1 MIRITVH
8 RKFADGSPSLSVS
21 PRRGFRTFENAANS
35 AMRLLADETRQPGH
49 EQVAEYV
56 VTYRWNTGR
65 AQRDYYRANSDGPPE
80 YLRSE
85 AVEEEPGRAMG
96 RCRDCG
102 AAVEVETRMHE
113 PARVLPHGC
122 PARVC
127 EYPGCRVTE
136 LQDGMVQADDGAWFC
151 PRHALLN
158 IARTLLTLYR
168 VQGDADWSQICELIA
183 ETLPDVIAKVEAA
196 DGRHLDPGART
207 DVTV

>member
-1 MIRITVH
+1 MIRVAVH

-21 PRRGFRTFENAANS
+21 PRRGFKTFENAANS
-35 AMRLLADETRQPGH
+35 AMRLLTDETRQPGH

-56 VTYRWNTGR
+56 VTYRWDTGR
-65 AQRDYYRANSDGPPE
+65 VQRDHYRATGDGPPE

-85 AVEEEPGRAMG
+85 ALEEEPRRAVG

-127 EYPGCRVTE
+127 EYPRCRVTE
-136 LQDGMVQADDGAWFC
+136 LHDRMVQTDDSAWFC
-151 PRHALLN
+151 PRHALLS

-168 VQGDADWSQICELIA
+168 TPGDADWSKIRELIA
-183 ETLPDVIAKVEAA
+183 ETLPDVIAKAEAA
-196 DGRHLDPGART
+196 DGRSAPP
-207 DVTV
+207 

>member
-1 MIRITVH
+1 MIRVTVH

-21 PRRGFRTFENAANS
+21 PRRGFKTFENAANA

-49 EQVAEYV
+49 ERVAEYV
-56 VTYRWNTGR
+56 VTYRWDTGGV
-65 AQRDYYRANSDGPPE
+65 QRDFYRATREGVPE

-85 AVEEEPGRAMG
+85 AVEEEAGRAMG

-127 EYPGCRVTE
+127 EDPGCRVTE
-136 LQDGMVQADDGAWFC
+136 LHDRMVQADDGAWFC
-151 PRHALLN
+151 PRHGLLN
-158 IARTLLTLYR
+158 AAKVLLTLYR
-168 VQGDADWSQICELIA
+168 APGDADWSQICELIA
-183 ETLPDVIAKVEAA
+183 ETLPGVIAKAEAA
-196 DGRHLDPGART
+196 EGGSAPP
-207 DVTV
+207 

>member
-1 MIRITVH
+1 MIRVTVH

-21 PRRGFRTFENAANS
+21 PRRGFKTFENAANA
-35 AMRLLADETRQPGH
+35 AMRLLAGETRQPGH
-49 EQVAEYV
+49 ERVAEYV
-56 VTYRWNTGR
+56 VTYRWDTGR
-65 AQRDYYRANSDGPPE
+65 VQRDYYRATSGEPPE

-85 AVEEEPGRAMG
+85 VVEDEPGRAMG

-136 LQDGMVQADDGAWFC
+136 LHDRMVQADDGAWFC
-151 PRHALLN
+151 PRHGLLN
-158 IARTLLTLYR
+158 VAKVLLTLYR
-168 VQGDADWSQICELIA
+168 APGDADWSQICELIA
-183 ETLPDVIAKVEAA
+183 ETLPGVIAKAEAA
-196 DGRHLDPGART
+196 EGGSAPP
-207 DVTV
+207 